1 MVSATLILMIIL
13 AILMVIVGGATG
25 LRAFLSIILNFA
37 VLFVNIALISWGFPA
52 LTVTIISS
60 LIILAITIFMGSDDD
75 QITQNAFYSSVLV
88 LLVLIGLIL
97 VIHPHLMIQGFGN
110 ENNEDL
116 EGMSLLIGIKFSD
129 VITSTM
135 IISSLG
141 AVAEASIAV
150 STGIQ
155 ELIETTPD
163 LDWTKLFSHGYEI
176 GKEIIGTALNTLFFG
191 FFGSFL
197 GLFIWYVKLNYRF
210 SEFFNN
216 KIFAAEFSMI
226 LIGFIGVISTVPL
239 TAWVTQLRV
248 RKNSGSLWGL
258 TELRH

>member
-1 MVSATLILMIIL
+1 MPSAALVLMIIL
-13 AILMVIVGGATG
+13 AILMVVVGGGTG
-25 LRAFLSIILNFA
+25 VRAFMSIIFNFI
-37 VLFVNIALISWGFPA
+37 VLFLNIALISWGFPA
-52 LTVTIISS
+52 LAVTIISS
-60 LIILAITIFMGSDDD
+60 LVILATTIFMGSDDD
-75 QITQNAFYSSVLV
+75 RITQNAFYSSVLV
-88 LLVLIGLIL
+88 LTVLVILIL
-97 VIHPHLMIQGFGN
+97 VIEPHLMIQGFGN

-129 VITSTM
+129 IMISTM
-135 IISSLG
+135 IISTLG
-141 AVAEASIAV
+141 AIAEAAIAV
-150 STGIQ
+150 STGLE

-163 LDWTKLFSHGYEI
+163 IDMTRLFHHGYDI

-197 GLFIWYVKLNYRF
+197 GLFTWYVKLNYSF

-239 TAWVTQLRV
+239 TAWVMQV
-248 RKNSGSLWGL
+248 RQRLVKTPKKN
-258 TELRH
+258 

>member
-1 MVSATLILMIIL
+1 MPNVVIIL
-13 AILMVIVGGATG
+13 AVILAALMMVVGGATG
-25 LRAFLSIILNFA
+25 IRAFMSIILNFI
-37 VLFVNIALISWGFPA
+37 VLFLNIALISWGFPA
-52 LTVTIISS
+52 MAITIISS

-75 QITQNAFYSSVLV
+75 RITQNAFYSSVLV
-88 LLVLIGLIL
+88 LVVLVILIVLIK
-97 VIHPHLMIQGFGN
+97 PHLMIQGFGN

-116 EGMSLLIGIKFSD
+116 EGMSLLIGIKFND
-129 VITSTM
+129 VMTSTM
-135 IISSLG
+135 IISTLG
-141 AVAEASIAV
+141 AVAEAAIAIA
-150 STGIQ
+150 TGLE

-163 LDWTKLFSHGYEI
+163 LDLAKIFHHGYDI

-197 GLFIWYVKLNYRF
+197 GLFTWYVKLNYSF

-239 TAWVTQLRV
+239 TAWVIQFRQ
-248 RKNSGSLWGL
+248 
-258 TELRH
+258 RHAEKHDSV